1 MCLSDTALSVYEN
14 LDCSAAVIEEAKNN
28 AKNFEFISMCLCA
41 LASVLGCTIE
51 SYFPVTTDSAPREE
65 WDSLA
70 KMFNCWLLLCHNNI
84 YLSLDTLFPK
94 KATKTS
100 TQLVASLSNILPS
113 TSSASKS
120 DVVK

>member
-14 LDCSAAVIEEAKNN
+14 LDCSAAVIEEAKND
-28 AKNFEFISMCLCA
+28 AKNFESMMCLCA

-70 KMFNCWLLLCHNNI
+70 KMFNWLLLRHNNI

-100 TQLVASLSNILPS
+100 TQLVASSSNISPS
-113 TSSASKS
+113 TS
-120 DVVK
+120 

>member
-14 LDCSAAVIEEAKNN
+14 LDCSAAVIEEAKND
-28 AKNFEFISMCLCA
+28 AKNFESMMCLCA

-70 KMFNCWLLLCHNNI
+70 KMFNWLLLRHNNI

-100 TQLVASLSNILPS
+100 TQLVASSSNISPS